1 MNSLPPDA
9 SSAPQ
14 PADSEPDKSAAVPRW
29 AVPAV
34 PPPWSGTDQAAPGD
48 QQPTGQQPAQ
58 VSVDMASAQV
68 DVAPAQS
75 DQAAAPAGLPG
86 WGQPAWGQPG
96 AAPQQFGQ
104 PAWGQPGAAP
114 QQFGQPAWGQPGAAP
129 QQFGQPGYGPPPWA
143 QAGVAPAVASKPQSD
158 RRKWMPTFVVAA
170 IIAGVVLGGIGLDD
184 VIAAPSAGTVN
195 VGGSVTIVA
204 APGWVRV
211 DTGDSGGAVEL
222 QKADVELTV
231 AAELYSGTATEALQ
245 DAEQSLSS
253 DEAQI
258 SFGDEQ
264 DGTMSGH
271 ETAMVGFEA
280 IVSGSSGSGT
290 VDGEL
295 ICLLDAGNVVEFVAA
310 TSQGD
315 LADDVD
321 DLKAMISSIEVG
333 Q

>member
-1 MNSLPPDA
+1 
-9 SSAPQ
+9 
-14 PADSEPDKSAAVPRW
+14 
-29 AVPAV
+29 VPAV
-34 PPPWSGTDQAAPGD
+34 PPPWAGTGQAASGA
-48 QQPTGQQPAQ
+48 QPPTAQSPVAPAPVQPAQ
-58 VSVDMASAQV
+58 
-68 DVAPAQS
+68 AP
-75 DQAAAPAGLPG
+75 APAGPPA
-86 WGQPAWGQPG
+86 WAQPA
-96 AAPQQFGQ
+96 AAPQQY
-104 PAWGQPGAAP
+104 
-114 QQFGQPAWGQPGAAP
+114 
-129 QQFGQPGYGPPPWA
+129 GQPGYGQPGYGQPGYGQPGWA
-143 QAGVAPAVASKPQSD
+143 QAGVAPAVARKPLVD
-158 RRKWMPTFVVAA
+158 RQKWLPTVVVAA

-211 DTGDSGGAVEL
+211 DTSDNGGPVEL
-222 QKADVELTV
+222 QKADVQLTV
-231 AAELYSGTATEALQ
+231 AAEPYSGTASAALQ

-264 DGTMSGH
+264 DGIMSGH
-271 ETAMVGFEA
+271 EAAMVGFEA

-295 ICLLDAGNVVEFVAA
+295 ICLMDAGNAVEFVVA
-310 TSQGD
+310 TAQGN

-321 DLKAMISSIEVG
+321 DLKAMISSVEVG

>member
-1 MNSLPPDA
+1 MSSLPPDA
-9 SSAPQ
+9 SNAPQ
-14 PADSEPDKSAAVPRW
+14 PADSEPDESAAVPRW

-34 PPPWSGTDQAAPGD
+34 PPPWAGTGQAASGA
-48 QQPTGQQPAQ
+48 QPPTAQSPVAPAPVQPAQ
-58 VSVDMASAQV
+58 
-68 DVAPAQS
+68 AP
-75 DQAAAPAGLPG
+75 APAGPPA
-86 WGQPAWGQPG
+86 WAQPA
-96 AAPQQFGQ
+96 AAPQQY
-104 PAWGQPGAAP
+104 
-114 QQFGQPAWGQPGAAP
+114 
-129 QQFGQPGYGPPPWA
+129 GQPGYGQPGYGQPGYGQPGWA
-143 QAGVAPAVASKPQSD
+143 QAGVAPAVARKPLVD
-158 RRKWMPTFVVAA
+158 RQKWLPTVVVAA

-211 DTGDSGGAVEL
+211 DTSDNGGPVEL
-222 QKADVELTV
+222 QKADVQLTV
-231 AAELYSGTATEALQ
+231 AAEPYSGTASAALQ

-264 DGTMSGH
+264 DGIMSGH
-271 ETAMVGFEA
+271 EAAMVGFEA

-295 ICLLDAGNVVEFVAA
+295 ICLMDAGNAVEFVVA
-310 TSQGD
+310 TAQGN

-321 DLKAMISSIEVG
+321 DLKAMISSVEVG

>member
-1 MNSLPPDA
+1 MSSLPPDA
-9 SSAPQ
+9 SNAPQ
-14 PADSEPDKSAAVPRW
+14 PADSEPDESAAVPRW
-29 AVPAV
+29 AGAQPPTAQSPVAPAPV
-34 PPPWSGTDQAAPGD
+34 
-48 QQPTGQQPAQ
+48 QPAQ
-58 VSVDMASAQV
+58 
-68 DVAPAQS
+68 AP
-75 DQAAAPAGLPG
+75 APAGPPA
-86 WGQPAWGQPG
+86 WAQPA
-96 AAPQQFGQ
+96 AAPQQY
-104 PAWGQPGAAP
+104 
-114 QQFGQPAWGQPGAAP
+114 
-129 QQFGQPGYGPPPWA
+129 GQPGYGQPGYGQSSAAPQQYGQPGYGQPGYGQPGYGQPGWA
-143 QAGVAPAVASKPQSD
+143 QAGVAPAVARKPLVD
-158 RRKWMPTFVVAA
+158 RQKWLPTVVVAA

-211 DTGDSGGAVEL
+211 DTSDNGGPVEL
-222 QKADVELTV
+222 QKADVQLTV
-231 AAELYSGTATEALQ
+231 AAEPYSGTASAALQ

-264 DGTMSGH
+264 DGIMSGH
-271 ETAMVGFEA
+271 EAAMVGFEA

-295 ICLLDAGNVVEFVAA
+295 ICLMDAGNAVEFVVA
-310 TSQGD
+310 TAQGN

-321 DLKAMISSIEVG
+321 DLKAMISSVEVG